1 MHVTSYDNANG
12 FLASARTFLQADEVI
27 NGLPL
32 GIAQQVATTDRYPS
46 AYFATAEQDGAIIAA
61 AVMTPPHNLILVG
74 DPAAIPALT
83 SMMDTQSWPVPGITA
98 ARPLVD
104 RFADYWSAHH
114 GITQTVS
121 MEQRVFELTKVIPP
135 KRLAPGEMRPASET
149 DIPTLAEWLEAFRVE
164 AVPHDPPHEDWEALV
179 QAQLDNYAVWAVAGE
194 VVSMIGKARPSE
206 NGISVGPVY
215 TPPNQR
221 GRGYATHLT
230 AVFSQHLLDA
240 GYRFCTLFTD
250 LANPTSNSIYQQIG
264 YRVVCDFAMITFG

>member
-1 MHVTSYDNANG
+1 MHATNHDDANG
-12 FLASARTFLQADEVI
+12 FLATARTFLQADEVI

-32 GIAQQVATTDRYPS
+32 GIAQQVATTDRYPT
-46 AYFATAEQDGAIIAA
+46 AYFATVEQDDAIIAA
-61 AVMTPPHNLILVG
+61 AVMTPPHNLILAG
-74 DPAAIPALT
+74 DPAAIPTLV
-83 SMMDTQSWPVPGITA
+83 SMMDTHAWPVPGSIG

-104 RFADYWSAHH
+104 QFAEYWAAQH
-114 GITQTVS
+114 GIIQRVS
-121 MEQRVFELTKVIPP
+121 MEQRVFKLTEVIPP

-164 AVPHDPPHEDWEALV
+164 AVPHDPLHEDFEALV
-179 QAQLDNYAVWAVAGE
+179 QARMEDYAVWVVAGE
-194 VVSMIGKARPSE
+194 AVSMIGKARPSE

-215 TPPNQR
+215 TPPEQR

-230 AVFSQHLLDA
+230 AAFSQHLLDA

-264 YRVVCDFAMITFG
+264 YRAVCDFAMITFG